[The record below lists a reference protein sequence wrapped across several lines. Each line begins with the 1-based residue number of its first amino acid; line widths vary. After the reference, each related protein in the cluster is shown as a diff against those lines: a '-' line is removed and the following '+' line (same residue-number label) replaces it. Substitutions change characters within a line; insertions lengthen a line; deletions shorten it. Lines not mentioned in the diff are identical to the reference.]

1 MKTATTKPALP
12 YPIGIKINV
21 FKDDGN
27 WGNYRAWF
35 MRTNA
40 DLRNLSVAT
49 ITLAHFE
56 GEDEPAYTHAEWCDK
71 ADRLLAQYPDCIFI
85 Y

>member
-1 MKTATTKPALP
+1 MTTATQPALP

-35 MRTNA
+35 MRTDA
-40 DLRNLSVAT
+40 DLRNLSVVT

-56 GEDEPAYTHAEWCDK
+56 GEDEPAYTAAEWANK
-71 ADRLLAQYPDCIFI
+71 AARLVEQYPDCIFI
-85 Y
+85 YC